1 MSIHTLGTG
10 QGASAMSLLC
20 EAVGDLER
28 ARQRRHE
35 LWILT
40 CYINLKHLTALVV
53 ELLACV
59 RITDVYL
66 AFDMSEVFR
75 LGQHEARR
83 QLGELASWCRQQDI
97 KFEYKALSA
106 PALVHAKGYAVLQR
120 VNDHVD
126 DGVVLVTSAN
136 LTQAGFFN
144 ERNVEL
150 GYLSRLKRDLRSFE
164 DAYNQLWDDYG
175 RSVEISAIATSPGLF
190 PHALLSSGV
199 FLHKWD
205 GSLSQMVGMKYR
217 LTEEAKQRST
227 LAQELADLGLEP
239 GDTATQQALTLDSVP
254 GKAFPAKFI
263 KNFTVET
270 YCGRWCPMEAWE
282 EALRHLPEIK
292 EFATRFRTATT
303 DEILDECVLVAARRQ
318 SILVERQLIKPLP
331 ESFNENWRQRLVA
344 LRANSSKLDRLFTGY
359 EKFDLPY
366 DASNQEAIHNLYES
380 LLESVSLSRRRNV
393 VMKKLLAAD
402 ESRNLAELLLKPAER
417 DDIARA
423 MRDRS
428 AAED

>member
-10 QGASAMSLLC
+10 QGASATSLLC
-20 EAVGDLER
+20 GAVGELAR
-28 ARQRRHE
+28 PRQRRHE
-35 LWILT
+35 LWVLT
-40 CYINLKHLTALVV
+40 CYVNLEHLRGLVTD
-53 ELLACV
+53 LSARV

-75 LGQHEARR
+75 LGQQEAGR
-83 QLGELASWCRQQDI
+83 QLGELSSWCRQQEI
-97 KFEYKALSA
+97 YFEYKALSA

-120 VNDHVD
+120 VNDQVD
-126 DGVVLVTSAN
+126 EGVVLVTSAN
-136 LTQAGFFN
+136 FTQAGFFN

-150 GYLSRLKRDLRSFE
+150 GYLSSLKRDLRRFE
-164 DAYNQLWDDYG
+164 DAYNQLWENYG
-175 RSVEISAIATSPGLF
+175 RSVEMSDLATSPELF

-217 LTEEAKQRST
+217 LSEEAKLRST

-239 GDTATQQALTLDSVP
+239 GDTATQQVLPLDSMP

-270 YCGRWCPMEAWE
+270 YCGRWCPREAWE
-282 EALRHLPEIK
+282 EALRHVPEIND
-292 EFATRFRTATT
+292 FAARFIASTT
-303 DEILDECVLVAARRQ
+303 DEILDECVRKAERRQ
-318 SILVERQLIKPLP
+318 SDLVERQLIKPLP
-331 ESFNENWRQRLVA
+331 ESFNENWRERLVA

-366 DASNQEAIHNLYES
+366 DATNQEDIHYLYES
-380 LLESVSLSRRRNV
+380 LLESVNLSRRRNV
-393 VMKKLLAAD
+393 IMKKVLAAD
-402 ESRNLAELLLKPAER
+402 ESRDLASLMLEPAER
-417 DDIARA
+417 DEIAKA
-423 MRDRS
+423 MRDRFT
-428 AAED
+428 EDD

>member
-10 QGASAMSLLC
+10 QGASAKSLLC

-40 CYINLKHLTALVV
+40 CYINLQHLTALVV
-53 ELLACV
+53 ELLARV

-66 AFDMSEVFR
+66 AFDISEVFR
-75 LGQHEARR
+75 LGQQEARR
-83 QLGELASWCRQQDI
+83 QLGELVSWCRQQDI
-97 KFEYKALSA
+97 EFEYKALSA

-136 LTQAGFFN
+136 FTQAGFFN

-150 GYLSRLKRDLRSFE
+150 GYVSRLKRDLRSFE

-175 RSVEISAIATSPGLF
+175 RSVEISALASSSELF

-205 GSLSQMVGMKYR
+205 GSLSQIVGMKYR

-239 GDTATQQALTLDSVP
+239 GDTATQQVLTLDSVP
-254 GKAFPAKFI
+254 GKVFPAKFI

-282 EALRHLPEIK
+282 EALRHVPEIN
-292 EFATRFRTATT
+292 EFAARFRTATT

-366 DASNQEAIHNLYES
+366 DASNQEAIQSLYES

-393 VMKKLLAAD
+393 VMKKVLAAD
-402 ESRNLAELLLKPAER
+402 ESRNLADLLLEPNER

-423 MRDRS
+423 MHDRS